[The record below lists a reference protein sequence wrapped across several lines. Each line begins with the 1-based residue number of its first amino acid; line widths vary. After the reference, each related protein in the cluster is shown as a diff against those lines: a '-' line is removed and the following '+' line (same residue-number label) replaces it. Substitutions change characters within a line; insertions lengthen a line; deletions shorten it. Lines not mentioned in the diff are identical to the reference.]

1 MIVFTLIFS
10 KDMFFNF
17 LFLIPLFI
25 IGGVSCYTDIKYGK
39 IKNKW
44 ILLGFVWVIVL
55 YFSLLLYNYF
65 YLSQSENTQYLTGMT
80 INGLI
85 ALVVGIFLWWFS
97 LWAAGD
103 AKLFALYAFLIPSGF
118 YSGFYFSY
126 FFSFTLLVNIFSLFL
141 LFMIIKILIFE
152 FKKGYKKIRALREGQ
167 KLFSGGLK
175 DNFFSWLIKALNN
188 YLLIIFIFVALRT
201 IFGEIIKF
209 FGGFFQDSSS
219 IFAFLILIV
228 LYRPLF
234 GFITKKKLFKI
245 GISLLGV
252 IYSAYLIF
260 TNQIDFLFS
269 ILKIAFVLMV
279 LVSFLRHFLDSYVEK
294 EEIKKIKIQHIE
306 EGMNL
311 SNQTLKELKD
321 KFKNEFSSLSL
332 KKITRE
338 QAELIRLLFKEE
350 PEKEIMIYKTLAL
363 APFMF
368 AGAIVTIF
376 TKTSFFTIILDALLK
391 F

>member
-1 MIVFTLIFS
+1 
-10 KDMFFNF
+10 
-17 LFLIPLFI
+17 
-25 IGGVSCYTDIKYGK
+25 
-39 IKNKW
+39 
-44 ILLGFVWVIVL
+44 
-55 YFSLLLYNYF
+55 
-65 YLSQSENTQYLTGMT
+65 
-80 INGLI
+80 
-85 ALVVGIFLWWFS
+85 
-97 LWAAGD
+97 
-103 AKLFALYAFLIPSGF
+103 
-118 YSGFYFSY
+118 
-126 FFSFTLLVNIFSLFL
+126 
-141 LFMIIKILIFE
+141 MIIKILIFE

-376 TKTSFFTIILDALLK
+376 IKTSFFTIILDALLK